1 MLEALRCRHTVCFS
15 RKPQGYPLAA
25 ASGVLTH
32 LKQTEFPAA
41 GFQPGPGCLLE
52 PTEKGC
58 LGQEAAEE
66 RLREYTDLEEEPVN
80 Q

>member
-1 MLEALRCRHTVCFS
+1 MSPHSCFS
-15 RKPQGYPLAA
+15 SKPQGYPLAA

-58 LGQEAAEE
+58 LGQKAEEE
-66 RLREYTDLEEEPVN
+66 RLREYADLEEEPAN